1 MKVKATQ
8 LRANIFKILDHVAE
22 SGETVEVVRKGS
34 VLKITPDRRNR
45 KLGGLPRRKC
55 VVGDP
60 EDLVHVDWS
69 AAWRP

>member
-45 KLGGLPRRKC
+45 KLGALPRRKC

-60 EDLVHVDWS
+60 EDLVHVNWS